1 MAITAAKI
9 IRKIEEF
16 YPRSLAESWD
26 NPGLLAGRGDREVH
40 TVVIALD
47 VSRRVVDLAVR
58 EHADLILSHHPLI
71 FGSIKSVNDE
81 TFLGRKLLDLI
92 ENKIS
97 CYAMHTNFDIA
108 RNGMAYIA
116 AEKLGLADFTPLEVT
131 GEQDGEPVG
140 IGFVGDV
147 TPAMMQR
154 AEHLKDMKN
163 TGFVSVR
170 GECSTGSG
178 IPSGNA
184 SAAEAHHGPVY
195 SVGSP
200 DSARRQSDD
209 RFPAAGQQADGSFL
223 TARQLA
229 ALCKECFGLQSA
241 FYYDGGRPIRRIAVC
256 PGSGRHMM
264 DAVLAKKAD
273 AFVTGDTGHHDGMD
287 YFDEGIT
294 LVDAGHFGVEHIY
307 VEHMKQFMEK
317 QFPEVKLIKEVT
329 DERQYV

>member
-116 AEKLGLADFTPLEVT
+116 AEQLGLTDFTPLEVT
-131 GEQDGEPVG
+131 GEQDGETVG

-170 GECSTGSG
+170 GECSTGPG

-200 DSARRQSDD
+200 DSARRQSDEN
-209 RFPAAGQQADGSFL
+209 FL
-223 TARQLA
+223 TARELA
-229 ALCKECFGLQSA
+229 KLCKESFGLKSA

-264 DAVLAKKAD
+264 DAVISQGAD

>member
-116 AEKLGLADFTPLEVT
+116 AEQLGLTDFTPLEVT
-131 GEQDGEPVG
+131 GEQDGETVG

-170 GECSTGSG
+170 GECSTGPG

-200 DSARRQSDD
+200 DSARRQSDE
-209 RFPAAGQQADGSFL
+209 SFL

-229 ALCKECFGLQSA
+229 ALCKESFGLKSA

-264 DAVLAKKAD
+264 DAVISQGAD

-317 QFPEVKLIKEVT
+317 YFPEVKLIKEVT